1 VNGQNGRSRSN
12 LTERAM
18 NITATEVKNRLV
30 EEHGVFGEQHRP
42 W

>member
-1 VNGQNGRSRSN
+1 
-12 LTERAM
+12 M
-18 NITATEVKNRLV
+18 NITATEAKNRLV